1 MTAVFA
7 DTFYWIAF
15 TNIQD
20 RAHEKVKAF
29 TVASPPRLIVVT
41 EEVLTEYL
49 NYFAAWGPRFRGMAS
64 ANVQEM
70 RGSPMVRIVAQT
82 ASSFRSGLHFIS
94 RASTRATA

>member
-20 RAHEKVKAF
+20 LAHDGVKAF
-29 TVASPPRLIVVT
+29 TLASKPRLIVVT

-49 NYFAAWGPRFRGMAS
+49 NYFAVCAS
-64 ANVQEM
+64 GGVANCDANSGIFYV
-70 RGSPMVRIVAQT
+70 
-82 ASSFRSGLHFIS
+82 RSGPLSI
-94 RASTRATA
+94 AWTRVTA